1 MNIKIFEKS
10 YLFPKSRPHP
20 TPSLFTA
27 THTTLSIQIN
37 TNNFL
42 LNQVLFFFFF
52 LLFLL
57 TSALSA
63 WTISMVS
70 FIDSPLVSFLLNLK
84 KNFFLIKLY

>member
-1 MNIKIFEKS
+1 MKIKIFEKS

-42 LNQVLFFFFF
+42 LNQVPFFFF

-70 FIDSPLVSFLLNLK
+70 FIDSPLVSFLLNFL
-84 KNFFLIKLY
+84 NFLFF